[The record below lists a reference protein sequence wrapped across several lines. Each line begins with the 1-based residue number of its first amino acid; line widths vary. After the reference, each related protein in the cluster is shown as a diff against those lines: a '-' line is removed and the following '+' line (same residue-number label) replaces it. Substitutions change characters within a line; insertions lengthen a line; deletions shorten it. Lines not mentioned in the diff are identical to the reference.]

1 MTFDEDLR
9 RDEATEPVAEAVEET
24 AEQTAEA
31 VEETAEQAAEAVE
44 ETVEEAAETV
54 EETAEEAAEA
64 VEETAEEAAE
74 AVEETAEEAAEAVE
88 ETAETAEEAAAEFA
102 APPKKKKGIVG
113 WIVLAVVLLCAAA
126 AAVMYFTWQSS
137 LPPAEQIAQEQVA
150 VTVKGG
156 ESLSVESDAVT
167 PELASTVVA
176 TLKKRPERSV
186 RGWLTTLLE
195 NKTPSEPA
203 ELTNA
208 ELAVF
213 YWNSFYQFSNQYYY
227 YAEALGIDPAHL
239 DSGEAD
245 EGQTWQEF
253 FLSAAL
259 SAFRTQNAVYLS
271 ELDAGME
278 LPEDYQA
285 DFDSMTE
292 ELTSMEDIGEKL
304 RLVYGP
310 GVTLDDYLSFM
321 RSNYYYNA
329 FIERYGESL
338 EFSEDDLRAYYNE
351 HADEFGELEISDTAA
366 VTVRHVLIEPTDP
379 EDDESWAA
387 AEEQANQLYAQ
398 WKTDG
403 ATEDG
408 FAELAERESA
418 DYGSAANGG
427 LYESVVPGKTAAEFN
442 DWCFDPARQ
451 AGDHGVI
458 RTEFGYHIMYFVSA
472 DDAPYWVTQVEPVY
486 KLEKSHEAAE
496 NIARGYE
503 MTYDLSQAHIALA
516 GQIEEAETA
525 DQHAG

>member
-9 RDEATEPVAEAVEET
+9 RDEATEPVAEAVEEA
-24 AEQTAEA
+24 AEQAAETG
-31 VEETAEQAAEAVE
+31 EETAEQAAEAVE
-44 ETVEEAAETV
+44 ETAEQTAEAAEEV
-54 EETAEEAAEA
+54 SEEAAEA
-64 VEETAEEAAE
+64 VED
-74 AVEETAEEAAEAVE
+74 
-88 ETAETAEEAAAEFA
+88 AEEAAAEFA
-102 APPKKKKGIVG
+102 APPKKKKGVVG

-126 AAVMYFTWQSS
+126 AAVMYFTWQNS
-137 LPPAEQIAQEQVA
+137 LPPEEETAQESVA

-156 ESLSVESDAVT
+156 ESLTIESDAVT

-186 RGWLTTLLE
+186 RGWVGTLLE
-195 NKTPSEPA
+195 NKTASEPA

-278 LPEDYQA
+278 LPADYQA

-292 ELTSMEDIGEKL
+292 ELSAMEDIDEKL

-329 FIERYGESL
+329 FIERYGENL
-338 EFSEDDLRAYYNE
+338 EFSEDDLRAYYEE
-351 HADEFGELEISDTAA
+351 HSDAFGELEISDDAA
-366 VTVRHVLIEPTDP
+366 VNVRHVLIEPEDP
-379 EDDESWAA
+379 DDDASWAA
-387 AEEQANQLYAQ
+387 AEEQAKQLYEQ
-398 WKTDG
+398 WKSDG

-408 FAELAERESA
+408 FAALAENESS
-418 DYGSAANGG
+418 DYGTAMNGG
-427 LYESVVPGKTAAEFN
+427 LYEGVLPGKTAAEFN

-451 AGDHGVI
+451 AGDHGVV

-472 DDAPYWVTQVEPVY
+472 DDAPYWITQVEPVY
-486 KLEKSHEAAE
+486 KLETSHAAAE

-525 DQHAG
+525 DQDAG